1 LPAGRLIFNHSFQQ
15 SDVDLK
21 ATLTEE
27 MNVRSRSL
35 PGRLAEILASEDR
48 WSDALACLA
57 AAVHADVAVAIT
69 PDALLGVYGLV
80 PSEALRAENP
90 DELARALIR
99 SGQEST
105 WVHRCSGGLV
115 AAATRAADGFGREE
129 RELLEEAVPILAIA
143 VDRSS
148 ARARN
153 GAGEMARHK
162 LEARLTEIERQSTVG
177 TVAAAV
183 AHDLSAPVSALM
195 MELGAVRDRVQ
206 ELSMLLPDA
215 GPTLRNVIE
224 DLKGLT
230 DHCVDST
237 ERARQLLI
245 DFRLAAHPFSG
256 KPSTTHTIN
265 VGEALRSCVR
275 MLSPLARDKVRL
287 ELTVEPDLPI
297 VPGNRRRLEQAFTNL
312 LMNAVQA
319 ASVRE
324 GMAGMVEARVRRAGD
339 EIVVEIIDNG
349 PGIAAELKDRVFEP
363 FFTTKSP
370 ETGTG
375 LGLPI
380 ARDAVEANG
389 GRMELETDRGRGAC
403 FRIRLP
409 IAAVPAHAAPTNVRR
424 RVMVVDDD
432 EAVLRAM
439 ERILRADYDV
449 TAVQSGL
456 VALEVLGTGER
467 FDAFIVD
474 LSMPDLDG
482 PELYER
488 IKQRWPGVE
497 KKMVF
502 ATGGAFTPSARAFL
516 ASVPNSRFEKPITR
530 EELRPIVLV
539 AVSAA

>member
-1 LPAGRLIFNHSFQQ
+1 MKWI
-15 SDVDLK
+15 
-21 ATLTEE
+21 
-27 MNVRSRSL
+27 MRSRSL
-35 PGRLAEILASEDR
+35 PGQLAEVLAGEDQ

-69 PDALLGVYGLV
+69 PHSLLGVYGLV

-105 WVHRCSGGLV
+105 WVHRCPGGLV
-115 AAATRAADGFGREE
+115 AAATRTADGFGRVE
-129 RELLEEAVPILAIA
+129 RELLEEAVPILALA
-143 VDRSS
+143 LDRSA
-148 ARARN
+148 ARAQI
-153 GAGEMARHK
+153 GAGDAARRK
-162 LEARLTEIERQSTVG
+162 LEARLTEVERQSTVG

-195 MELGAVRDRVQ
+195 MEIGAMRDRVR
-206 ELSMLLPDA
+206 ELSILLPGA
-215 GPTLRNVIE
+215 GPMLRNVIE
-224 DLKGLT
+224 DLKGLA
-230 DHCVDST
+230 DHCIDST

-256 KPSTTHTIN
+256 KPATAHTIN
-265 VGEALRSCVR
+265 VGDALRSCVR

-287 ELTVEPDLPI
+287 ELTVEPDLPV

-324 GMAGMVEARVRRAGD
+324 GMAGVVEARVRRRGD
-339 EIVVEIIDNG
+339 ELVIEIVDNG
-349 PGIAAELKDRVFEP
+349 PGIPSDLKERIFEP

-370 ETGTG
+370 DAGTG

-380 ARDAVEANG
+380 ARDAVEAHG
-389 GRMELETDRGRGAC
+389 GRMELESDRGRGAC

-409 IAAVPAHAAPTNVRR
+409 IAGIPAHAAPTNVRR

-449 TAVQSGL
+449 TAVQSGIT
-456 VALEVLGTGER
+456 ALEILGSGVG
-467 FDAFIVD
+467 FDALIVD
-474 LSMPDLDG
+474 LTMPELDG

-488 IKQRWPGVE
+488 IKQRWPGLE
-497 KKMVF
+497 KKIVF
-502 ATGGAFTPSARAFL
+502 STGGAFTPSSRAFL
-516 ASVPNSRFEKPITR
+516 ANVPNSRFEKPITR
-530 EELRPIVLV
+530 EELRPIMLGVV
-539 AVSAA
+539 TAA

>member
-1 LPAGRLIFNHSFQQ
+1 MKWI
-15 SDVDLK
+15 
-21 ATLTEE
+21 
-27 MNVRSRSL
+27 VRSLSL
-35 PGRLAEILASEDR
+35 PGQLAEILASEDR
-48 WSDALACLA
+48 WSDALAFLA
-57 AAVHADVAVAIT
+57 AAVHADVAVATT
-69 PDALLGVYGLV
+69 PHGTLGVHGLV
-80 PSEALRAENP
+80 PAEALRAENP

-99 SGQEST
+99 SGQEAT

-115 AAATRAADGFGREE
+115 AAATRAVDGFARGE
-129 RELLEEAVPILAIA
+129 RELLDEAVPVLALA
-143 VDRSS
+143 VERSA
-148 ARARN
+148 ARAQN
-153 GAGEMARHK
+153 GAGDAARRK

-195 MELGAVRDRVQ
+195 MEIGAMRDRVL
-206 ELSMLLPDA
+206 ELSLLLPEA
-215 GPTLRNVIE
+215 GPMLRNVIE
-224 DLKGLT
+224 DLKGLA
-230 DHCVDST
+230 DHCIDST

-256 KPSTTHTIN
+256 KPSTTNTIN
-265 VGEALRSCVR
+265 VADALRSCVR

-287 ELTVEPDLPI
+287 ELKVEPELPV
-297 VPGNRRRLEQAFTNL
+297 VPGNRRRMEQAFTNL

-324 GMAGMVEARVRRAGD
+324 GLAGLVEARVRRVGG
-339 EIVVEIIDNG
+339 EIIVEIADNG
-349 PGIAAELKDRVFEP
+349 PGIAAELKERVFEP

-370 ETGTG
+370 DSGTG

-380 ARDAVEANG
+380 ARDAVEAHG
-389 GRMELETDRGRGAC
+389 GRIELESDRGRGAC

-409 IAAVPAHAAPTNVRR
+409 VAEVPAHAAPTQVRR

-456 VALEVLGTGER
+456 AALEVLGSGER
-467 FDAFIVD
+467 FDALIVD
-474 LSMPDLDG
+474 LTMPEIDGPDLYD
-482 PELYER
+482 R
-488 IKQRWPGVE
+488 IKARWPGLE

-530 EELRPIVLV
+530 EELRPIVLGV
-539 AVSAA
+539 VTAA